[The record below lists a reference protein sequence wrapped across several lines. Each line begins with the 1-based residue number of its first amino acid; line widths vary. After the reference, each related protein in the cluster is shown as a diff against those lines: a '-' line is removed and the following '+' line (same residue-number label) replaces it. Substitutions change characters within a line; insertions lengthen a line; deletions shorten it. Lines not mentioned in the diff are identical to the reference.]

1 MLGRSV
7 CLLLLL
13 LFGAQFAM
21 QAQARLPETPRFRR
35 FGQEQGLPK
44 SVVAMELDRQGYLW
58 IATEDGLARYDGVA
72 FTLWRHTIG
81 LSGSLPDNMLEDVYI
96 DARDRVWVASRDG
109 LSWLGS
115 DRKEFVRVAFRGA
128 DASCSDDVS
137 YLTGTPDGAIW
148 TATYAGHMCR
158 IAADGRS
165 VQRFEPGVGAGARL
179 PRGPITALLADSRG
193 RLLVGTLNGLTRFE
207 NGRFGPVGRDETA
220 GVRIGELSP
229 DVDGSIWVGSQRG
242 LFRLDANDRM
252 SAAPWALGEEAANA
266 IVLGDL
272 TGGGWIGTT
281 AGLYRVDSDNQV
293 RLLQD
298 DAGDGVWDRRSG
310 LMQMLRDDEGG
321 VWFVTY
327 SQGLVYLPPDWNRFA
342 SVTSVGGSQID
353 RLDARDIAPDG
364 EGGFWLLTATDLYR
378 LRRGAGQLETVADN
392 RALGMKW
399 MHTLFARPD
408 GRLWIGHSSGL
419 SLFDPATVQAR
430 PWPFAATATST
441 PRDLGATVWFLHELP
456 DGGLWLWLSDGSVR
470 RYLADGTP
478 QPAGEI
484 EKVLGR
490 AGFLTGPGTFV
501 PGPDGQPWFAG
512 TDGLQRWDG
521 RRFLA
526 VEGGRFG
533 DIQAMS
539 FAGAQRLWLARSGA
553 LEAYQWRDGRLS
565 LERRIDNAA
574 GYPDTT
580 VSGVLASRNGTVWAT
595 TTRGLLMVSAD
606 TRRLRLFGLG
616 DGIPNVELTRT
627 SPHRGADGV
636 AAALSLD
643 GLVLF
648 DLDMPFPG
656 ARPPR
661 LSLESLSARREED
674 EWTLP
679 VERGKVQLEADDRDL
694 RIVARLMSF
703 LDPRSHVYRFKL
715 EGYDPDWIEQ
725 RANGER
731 VFSRLEAGEYRLQV
745 KAAGADGIWSE
756 PVGFD
761 LHVKPPWWRA
771 VWAQI
776 AFALAALLLLVVGA
790 IVYRRRLGRRSDWQL
805 AVHKREV
812 AEQASEAKTRFL
824 ATLGHEVRTPMT
836 GVLGMSE
843 LLLDTP
849 LDERQRGYTQS
860 IRRAGEHLLR
870 LVNDALDLARI
881 ESGKL
886 QLEDRPFDLRA
897 MVEEATGL
905 MQPLA
910 RQRGLAFRVEIA
922 ASAPQGLRGDPSR
935 VGQILMNLLGNAIK
949 FTEQG
954 SVSLRVE
961 ALAPQGVRF
970 EVADTGPGLNEEQ
983 KARLFRRFEQAEG
996 ARTAARYGGSGLGLA
1011 ICQELA
1017 AAMDG
1022 QVAVFSEAGQ
1032 GARFVL
1038 DLPLASAPAPQGEG
1052 AGPESASGGLTPGG
1066 AGSTPEPALGSVARG
1081 RAGSTPEPAWRGF
1094 QVAARALLLVEDDAT
1109 VAEVIAGLLRAQGH
1123 RVTHVPHGLAALA
1136 EAATARFD
1144 LALLD
1149 LDLPGINGLELAR
1162 QLRAQGFA
1170 QPLIAVTARADA
1182 DAEPQALAAGFDAF
1196 LRKPVTGAML
1206 GEAIHTV
1213 LARAD
1218 GV

>member
-1 MLGRSV
+1 MLGRSL

-44 SVVAMELDRQGYLW
+44 SVLAMELDHQGYLW

-72 FTLWRHTIG
+72 FSTWRHTIG
-81 LSGSLPDNMLEDVYI
+81 LSGSLPDNMLEDLYI
-96 DARDRVWVASRDG
+96 DASDRIWVASRDG
-109 LSWLGS
+109 LAWLGS

-158 IAADGRS
+158 IAPDGRS
-165 VQRFEPGVGAGARL
+165 VQRFVPGVGAGARL
-179 PRGPITALLADSRG
+179 PHGPITALLADSRG
-193 RLLVGTLNGLTRFE
+193 RLLVGTLHGLVRFE
-207 NGRFGPVGRDETA
+207 NGRFAPIGRDETA
-220 GVRIGELSP
+220 GVRIGELSQ
-229 DVDGSIWVGSQRG
+229 DVDGAVWVGSQRG
-242 LFRLDANDRM
+242 LFRLGADDRM
-252 SAAPWALGEEAANA
+252 TPAPWQLGEEAANA
-266 IVLGDL
+266 IVIGDL
-272 TGGGWIGTT
+272 TGGRWIGTT
-281 AGLYRVDSDNQV
+281 AGLYRVDADNNV

-298 DAGDGVWDRRSG
+298 DAGDGLWDRRSG

-321 VWFVTY
+321 IWFVTY

-342 SVTSVGGSQID
+342 SITSVGSSQID

-364 EGGFWLLTATDLYR
+364 DGGFWLLTATDLYR
-378 LRRGAGQLETVADN
+378 LRRGSGELEAVADS
-392 RALGMKW
+392 RSLGLKW
-399 MHTLFARPD
+399 MHTLFLRPD
-408 GRLWIGHSSGL
+408 GTLWIGHSTGL
-419 SLFDPATVQAR
+419 SLFDPATGQAR
-430 PWPFAATATST
+430 AWPFAASSGTTKPTTASQ
-441 PRDLGATVWFLHELP
+441 DLGATVWFLHELP
-456 DGGLWLWLSDGSVR
+456 DGGLWLWFSDGTVH
-470 RYLADGTP
+470 RYRADGAAL
-478 QPAGEI
+478 PAGEA
-484 EKVLGR
+484 ERVL
-490 AGFLTGPGTFV
+490 ASSGFLTGPGTFV
-501 PGPDGQPWFAG
+501 QGPDGQPWFAG
-512 TDGLQRWDG
+512 TTGLKRWDG
-521 RRFLA
+521 QRFLA
-526 VEGGRFG
+526 VAGG
-533 DIQAMS
+533 DIDDIQVMS
-539 FAGAQRLWLARSGA
+539 FAGPQRLWLARRGA
-553 LEAYQWRDGRLS
+553 LEAYSWRDGRLRPE
-565 LERRIDNAA
+565 LRIDNNA
-574 GYPDTT
+574 GYPDTN
-580 VSGVLASRNGTVWAT
+580 VSGLLVSRNGTVWAT
-595 TTRGLLMVSAD
+595 TARGLLMMSPDAK
-606 TRRLRLFGLG
+606 RLRLFGLG

-648 DLDMPFPG
+648 DLDTPFPS

-661 LSLESLSARREED
+661 VTLESLSARREED
-674 EWTLP
+674 EWSLP
-679 VERGKVQLEADDRDL
+679 VDRGSVQLESDDRDL

-731 VFSRLEAGEYRLQV
+731 VFSRLEPGEYRLLV

-756 PVGFD
+756 PVGFS

-771 VWAQI
+771 TWAQI
-776 AFALAALLLLVVGA
+776 VFALIALALLAIGA
-790 IVYRRRLGRRSDWQL
+790 IAYRRRLGRRSDWQL

-849 LDERQRGYTQS
+849 LDEKQRGYTES

-886 QLEDRPFDLRA
+886 QLEDRAFDLRA
-897 MVEEATGL
+897 MVEEATEL
-905 MQPLA
+905 MKPLA
-910 RQRGLAFRVEIA
+910 RQRGLAFRIDIA
-922 ASAPQGLRGDPSR
+922 DSAPQGLRGDPSR
-935 VGQILMNLLGNAIK
+935 VRQILMNLLGNAIK

-954 SVSLRVE
+954 TVSLRVE
-961 ALAPQGVRF
+961 ALTPQGVRF

-1022 QVAVFSEAGQ
+1022 HVAVVSEAGQ

-1038 DLPLASAPAPQGEG
+1038 DLPLLEVRVPA
-1052 AGPESASGGLTPGG
+1052 AVV
-1066 AGSTPEPALGSVARG
+1066 GSTPEPSL
-1081 RAGSTPEPAWRGF
+1081 RGF
-1094 QVAARALLLVEDDAT
+1094 QVGALALLLVEDDAT
-1109 VAEVIAGLLRAQGH
+1109 VAEVIGGLLRAQGH
-1123 RVTHVPHGLAALA
+1123 RVSHVPNGLAALA
-1136 EAATARFD
+1136 EVATARFD

-1149 LDLPGINGLELAR
+1149 LDLPGINGLDLAR
-1162 QLRAQGFA
+1162 QFRAQGFA

-1182 DAEPQALAAGFDAF
+1182 EAEPQAQAAGFDVF

-1206 GEAIHTV
+1206 AEA
-1213 LARAD
+1213 LATCLRARTAME
-1218 GV
+1218 